1 MSTLVFDTLKLASK
15 LEAGGFTSQQAR
27 TAAEA
32 LAESMGEGSGLA
44 TKADIRRIEDRIDA
58 LEDRITLR
66 LIKWLLGVAAGAT
79 VVIIGA
85 VGGMLRLMLP
95 G

>member
-1 MSTLVFDTLKLASK
+1 M
-15 LEAGGFTSQQAR
+15 
-27 TAAEA
+27 
-32 LAESMGEGSGLA
+32 A
-44 TKADIRRIEDRIDA
+44 TKADLQA
-58 LEDRITLR
+58 LELR

-85 VGGMLRLMLP
+85 IGGMLRLMLP